1 MGKYFGTD
9 GIRGKANAGMMTP
22 ANILKVAQAF
32 GVFLK
37 QKNARPKVLI
47 GKDTRVSGYMVEGAL
62 AAGLCSVGVDV
73 LFVGPLPTPGVA
85 YLTKGMRA
93 HAGIMISAS
102 HNPYTD
108 NGIKL
113 FDHNGF
119 KLPDADEETIEAL
132 IDSPQLED
140 HCVNPKSLG
149 RAKRIDD
156 AIGQYAVFLK
166 ERFPKNFKLDGKKIV
181 LDCANGASY
190 RVAPKVFEELGA
202 EIMCIHT
209 EPNGF
214 NINLDSG
221 ALHPEA
227 LQKKVLECKA
237 DIGFAFDG
245 DADRLIVVDELGHVV
260 DGDQIIALCAIEMK
274 NKNQLRNNGVCV
286 TVMTNKGFDVAMNKF
301 GIHVTRTAVG
311 DRHVTQAM
319 RDQNYVLGGEQSGHL
334 LFLDSSTTGDAI
346 IAALKVLEIM
356 CERGLSISTL
366 VGSSMEKLP
375 QITKNVKVTKK
386 PPLESLVKTNALIR
400 TYELKL
406 GSSGRILL
414 RYSGTEPAARVTLEG
429 QDLCSLQEMAAS
441 IEKELITEIGAYDH

>member
-37 QKNARPKVLI
+37 KKNPRPKVLI
-47 GKDTRVSGYMVEGAL
+47 GKDTRVSGYMIEGAL
-62 AAGLCSVGVDV
+62 SAGLCSVGVDV

-119 KLPDADEETIEAL
+119 KLPDTDEDVIETL
-132 IDSPQLED
+132 IDSPHLEEN
-140 HCVNPKSLG
+140 CVNPKNVG

-202 EIMCIHT
+202 EIICIHA

-221 ALHPEA
+221 ALHPEM

-301 GIHVTRTAVG
+301 GIHVLRTAVG
-311 DRHVTQAM
+311 DRYVTEAM
-319 RDQNYVLGGEQSGHL
+319 RDKKYVLGGEQSGHL
-334 LFLDSSTTGDAI
+334 LFLDESTTGDAI
-346 IAALKVLEIM
+346 IAALKILEIM
-356 CERGLSISTL
+356 CERETPISTL
-366 VGSSMEKLP
+366 VAHSMEKFP
-375 QITKNVKVTKK
+375 QVTRNVKVTKK
-386 PPLESLVKTNALIR
+386 PPLENLVKTNALIR
-400 TYELKL
+400 TYESKL
-406 GSSGRILL
+406 GPLGRILL
-414 RYSGTEPAARVTLEG
+414 RYSGTEAAARVTLEG
-429 QDLCSLQEMAAS
+429 QNILSLQEMAAS
-441 IEKELITEIGAYDH
+441 IEKELITEIGSYDH